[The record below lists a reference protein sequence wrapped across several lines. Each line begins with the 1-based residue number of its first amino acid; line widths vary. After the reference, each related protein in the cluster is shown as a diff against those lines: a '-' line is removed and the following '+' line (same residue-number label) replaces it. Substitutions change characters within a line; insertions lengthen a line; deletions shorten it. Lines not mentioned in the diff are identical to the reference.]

1 MLRLGVNA
9 ALLTPSFSNSG
20 IGDRLITRLLH
31 GQVGCLEVFSSVPL
45 PFSARW
51 LLVRCRFDFYRM
63 NRVIFGAA
71 LLLISLAGTGAEVS
85 GTCKNP
91 ATHW

>member
-9 ALLTPSFSNSG
+9 ALLTPSFSNRNRG
-20 IGDRLITRLLH
+20 YRLITRLLH

-45 PFSARW
+45 LFCSVA
-51 LLVRCRFDFYRM
+51 LGSLFDFYRM

-71 LLLISLAGTGAEVS
+71 PLLISLAGTERR
-85 GTCKNP
+85 
-91 ATHW
+91 